1 MARSFPTGLQTQY
14 LQNPGPLAQGQIY
27 AHDPLRDE
35 VLQAVILNPI
45 EVNQENTVTV
55 TYGGDGDVFGVYI
68 DGFALIAEADTD
80 DDTSAAALDAAIR
93 AYIDAYGTGLIAS
106 VEVTAN
112 VVTFAFADGLAHTVT
127 EFESGTTTL
136 AVAQTV
142 DPVSYARLN
151 FGLGV
156 CLDPSATFDM
166 QGPNLRA
173 VTGAQDG
180 SSVLAGVLAYDH
192 GNAMTPYEIEA
203 LGYDPAYLAP
213 QNPYKLVKK
222 GSVIVPWVGTLP
234 TAPGS
239 AVYWINNPATA
250 SHKNKF
256 RSDANGGEADLVS
269 AFVEGVIPDSNL
281 VKVKFD
287 L

>member
-1 MARSFPTGLQTQY
+1 MARSFPAGLQTEYYQ
-14 LQNPGPLAQGQIY
+14 QPGPLQQGQIY

-35 VLQAVILNPI
+35 FLQALILNPDQ
-45 EVNQENTVTV
+45 VAQENTATV
-55 TYGGDGDVFGVYI
+55 TFGVNGDVFGITI
-68 DGFALIAEADTD
+68 DGLSILAVASTD
-80 DDTSAAALDAAIR
+80 DATSAAALDAAIQ
-93 AYIDAYGTGLIAS
+93 AYIDAYGTDLIAS
-106 VEVTAN
+106 VDSATN
-112 VVTFAFADGLAHTVT
+112 VVTIVFGDYLPHTVT
-127 EFESGTTTL
+127 AFNSGTTSSVI
-136 AVAQTV
+136 AETV
-142 DPVSYARLN
+142 PAVSYARLN

-156 CLDPSATFDM
+156 TLDPNATFDT
-166 QGPNLRA
+166 QGPYLRA
-173 VTGAQDG
+173 VVGAQDG

-192 GNAMTPYEIEA
+192 GNAMSAYEIES
-203 LGYDPAYLAP
+203 LGFDPAYLAP
-213 QNPYKLVKK
+213 VNPYKLVKK

-239 AVYWINNPATA
+239 SVYWINAPATA
-250 SHKNKF
+250 SDLNKF